1 MKKITS
7 VSLIGLGAIGAAYGT
22 KLHESLASSFRVIAN
37 HERIKRYEETP
48 FQIAGKEYRFNYVAP
63 ETKAEP
69 ADLVIIAVKNA
80 ELPQAI
86 EDMRNHVGPD
96 TIILSLLNGISSE
109 KEISEVYQNGHILYS
124 MCVSIDAVRE
134 SNQITFS
141 SLGKI
146 CFGAKDN
153 KLSDDVLAVKELFER
168 VDIAYEIPNDIW
180 RAMWWKFM
188 LNVGANQVSAI
199 LQAPYRVFQEVPAA
213 SQLLDSA
220 MSEVAAISEKVGVNL
235 NEEDIKRAID
245 TVKALSPEGKTSM
258 LQDVEAGRKTEVE
271 YFGKEVCEMG
281 RKYEI
286 ATPIN
291 EQLYLMIH
299 IIEEKAKLEKS
310 N

>member
-1 MKKITS
+1 MKKINS
-7 VSLIGLGAIGAAYGT
+7 VSLVGLGAIGAAYGT
-22 KLHESLASSFRVIAN
+22 RLHDSLAGSFQVIAN
-37 HERIKRYEETP
+37 DERMKRYEETP
-48 FQIAGKEYRFNYVAP
+48 FQIGGNEYRFNYITP
-63 ETKAEP
+63 ETKVEP

-96 TIILSLLNGISSE
+96 TIILSLLNGITSE
-109 KEISEVYQNGHILYS
+109 KEISKVYQNAHILYS

-146 CFGAKDN
+146 CFGEKDN
-153 KLSDDVLAVKELFER
+153 RLSDDVLAVKELFER
-168 VDIAYEIPNDIW
+168 ADIAYEIPEDIW
-180 RAMWWKFM
+180 LSMWWKFM

-213 SQLLDSA
+213 SQLLYSA

-235 NEEDIKRAID
+235 GQEDIKKAID

-271 YFGKEVCEMG
+271 YFGKEVCELG
-281 RKYEI
+281 REYAI
-286 ATPIN
+286 PTPVN
-291 EQLYLMIH
+291 EQLYLMLH
-299 IIEEKAKLEKS
+299 VIEEKAKLEKFV
-310 N
+310 